1 MTISIWHPSGYA
13 RNDIIANTAV
23 LAAAGLMV
31 LTHSFLPDLVMGLFL
46 TFVFAKSA
54 GKVLS
59 QSWRELQRA

>member
-13 RNDIIANTAV
+13 LDIIANTAV
-23 LAAAGLMV
+23 LAAWINGLNA
-31 LTHSFLPDLVMGLFL
+31 LLPDLVMGLFL

-59 QSWRELQRA
+59 QSWRKLQRA

>member
-1 MTISIWHPSGYA
+1 MS

-23 LAAAGLMV
+23 LLAGLMV

-59 QSWRELQRA
+59 QSWRNYNGLKQT